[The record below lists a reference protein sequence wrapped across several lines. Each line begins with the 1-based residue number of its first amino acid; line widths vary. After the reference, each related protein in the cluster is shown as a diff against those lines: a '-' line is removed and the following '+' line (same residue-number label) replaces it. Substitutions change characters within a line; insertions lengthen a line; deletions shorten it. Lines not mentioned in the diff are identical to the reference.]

1 MKNFSFKL
9 YKDGLEV
16 ILSTVQTTVDAIFFF
31 ISKQGKYYNIYKLY
45 TKVHKVY
52 NMGTKRF
59 CWKVSTAYSI
69 TKVVFPEKSSVMG

>member
-16 ILSTVQTTVDAIFFF
+16 VLSTVQTTVDALFF

-52 NMGTKRF
+52 NMGNKRL

-69 TKVVFPEKSSVMG
+69 TKVLFTEKSSVMG